1 MFITALIGLMTGQQ
15 MSFADKYS
23 QLAVAIRESS
33 EMDSTSEDDELD
45 YQGKEAMNF
54 IGSMIYSN
62 QVVDKR
68 LIELFK
74 LRQKDHV
81 TTHES

>member
-1 MFITALIGLMTGQQ
+1 MTGQQ

-62 QVVDKR
+62 QLVDKR